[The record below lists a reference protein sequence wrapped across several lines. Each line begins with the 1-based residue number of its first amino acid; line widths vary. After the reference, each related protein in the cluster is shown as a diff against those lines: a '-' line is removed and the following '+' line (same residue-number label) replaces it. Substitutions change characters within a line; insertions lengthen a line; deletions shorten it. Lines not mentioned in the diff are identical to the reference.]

1 MKKLSLLAMM
11 LLTLS
16 ATHAQR
22 REKSEHRGI
31 PERKNCVKLN
41 LTSLAYKNIG
51 IQYERA
57 LASKISVA
65 AQIRFM
71 PKGSLPMTNSI
82 DNWSSDSANLS
93 AIKVGTFTITP
104 EFRFYPKQAMR
115 GFYLAPYLR
124 YRMLSMDAPIDY
136 TDNQGV
142 SQKLDLTGRLS
153 SFGGGLM
160 IGVHFNIGK
169 MVSLDWFII
178 GAHYMA
184 SSGTFDAN
192 SSKALTPSEQQ
203 DIRDELASN
212 QDGNQLFKYTY
223 SVDAN
228 NVNVKGSFG
237 AVGFRGMGLNLGF
250 RF

>member
-1 MKKLSLLAMM
+1 MKKFSFLLLLLSVALMGQ
-11 LLTLS
+11 
-16 ATHAQR
+16 AQKK
-22 REKSEHRGI
+22 EKSESGGL

-41 LTSLAYKNIG
+41 LTGLAFRNIG
-51 IQYERA
+51 VQYERA
-57 LASKISVA
+57 LGGKISVA

-71 PKGSLPMTNSI
+71 PKGSLPLTNSI
-82 DNWSSDSANLS
+82 DNWASDSTNLYD
-93 AIKVGTFTITP
+93 IKVGSFAITP
-104 EFRFYPKQAMR
+104 EFRFYPRHAMK

-124 YRMLSMDAPIDY
+124 YRNLSMDAPVEY
-136 TDNQGV
+136 VDNQGLN
-142 SQKLDLTGRLS
+142 QKLDMTGRLS

-184 SSGTFDAN
+184 SSGEFKAN
-192 SSKALTPSEQQ
+192 TSKALTPQEQA
-203 DIRDELASN
+203 DIREDLSN
-212 QDGNQLFKYTY
+212 NQSDLFKYTY
-223 SVDAN
+223 TVDAN

-237 AVGFRGMGLNLGF
+237 AVGFRGMGLNIGF